1 MWKQT
6 NEQTNNP
13 SMSKEPVKASGTTVK
28 KKYPHQQIMMK
39 LTESKDKG
47 KI

>member
-28 KKYPHQQIMMK
+28 KK
-39 LTESKDKG
+39 
-47 KI
+47 KISTPTNHDEINRIQG